1 MHCSTDHGKVHP
13 SLIRAAVQTTASQ
26 QACLTASLLVRV
38 CCSHKGTMTSSS
50 GLQHRSCQSASLTN
64 QSCCAD
70 NSLTA
75 GMFHCKFTCEV
86 CCSHK
91 GTMTSKS
98 ALQHRSCQSASLT
111 DQSCCAE
118 QSRKQIAG
126 LCHCKFTCESL
137 LLTQR
142 HFDQEECTAAQIMS
156 KCIPH

>member
-1 MHCSTDHGKVHP
+1 MFHCKFTCE
-13 SLIRAAVQTTASQ
+13 I
-26 QACLTASLLVRV
+26 
-38 CCSHKGTMTSSS
+38 CCSHKGTMTSKSA
-50 GLQHRSCQSASLTN
+50 LQHRSWQSASLTN

-111 DQSCCAE
+111 NQSCCAR

>member
-1 MHCSTDHGKVHP
+1 MHCSTDHAKVHP

-26 QACLTASLLVRV
+26 QACFTASLLVKV
-38 CCSHKGTMTSSS
+38 CCSHKGTITSNRA
-50 GLQHRSCQSASLTN
+50 LQHRSCQSASLTN
-64 QSCCAD
+64 QSCCAEQ
-70 NSLTA
+70 SRKQIA
-75 GMFHCKFTCEV
+75 GLCHCKFTCEV

-111 DQSCCAE
+111 NQSCCAE
-118 QSRKQIAG
+118 NSLTAG
-126 LCHCKFTCESL
+126 VFDCKFTCESL

-142 HFDQEECTAAQIMS
+142 HYDQQECTAAQIMP

>member
-13 SLIRAAVQTTASQ
+13 SLISAAVQTTASQ
-26 QACLTASLLVRV
+26 HACFTASLLVKV
-38 CCSHKGTMTSSS
+38 CCSHKGTMTSKSA
-50 GLQHRSCQSASLTN
+50 LQHRSWQNASFTN

-91 GTMTSKS
+91 GTMTSNR
-98 ALQHRSCQSASLT
+98 ALQHRSCQSESLT

-142 HFDQEECTAAQIMS
+142 HVDQEECTAAQIMS

>member
-1 MHCSTDHGKVHP
+1 M
-13 SLIRAAVQTTASQ
+13 QTTASQ
-26 QACLTASLLVRV
+26 QACFTASLLVKV
-38 CCSHKGTMTSSS
+38 CCSHKGTITSNRALQHNKGTMTSKSA
-50 GLQHRSCQSASLTN
+50 LQHRSWQNASFTD

-75 GMFHCKFTCEV
+75 GMFHCKFTFEV

-111 DQSCCAE
+111 NQSCCADN
-118 QSRKQIAG
+118 SLTTG
-126 LCHCKFTCESL
+126 MFDCKFTCECL

-142 HFDQEECTAAQIMS
+142 HYDQQECTAAQIMAE
-156 KCIPH
+156 CIFH

>member
-1 MHCSTDHGKVHP
+1 MHCSTDHVKVHP

-26 QACLTASLLVRV
+26 QACFTASLLVKV
-38 CCSHKGTMTSSS
+38 CCSHKGTMTSKSA
-50 GLQHRSCQSASLTN
+50 LQHRSWQNASFTD

-75 GMFHCKFTCEV
+75 GMFHCKFTFEV

-111 DQSCCAE
+111 NQSCCADN
-118 QSRKQIAG
+118 RLTTG
-126 LCHCKFTCESL
+126 VFDCKFTCESL
-137 LLTQR
+137 LLTQK
-142 HFDQEECTAAQIMS
+142 HYDQQQWTAAQILPN
-156 KCIPH
+156 CIPH

>member
-1 MHCSTDHGKVHP
+1 M
-13 SLIRAAVQTTASQ
+13 
-26 QACLTASLLVRV
+26 
-38 CCSHKGTMTSSS
+38 
-50 GLQHRSCQSASLTN
+50 N
-64 QSCCAD
+64 
-70 NSLTA
+70 
-75 GMFHCKFTCEV
+75 V

-126 LCHCKFTCESL
+126 LCHCKFTCERS

-142 HFDQEECTAAQIMS
+142 QYDQQVCTPVTDHVLHAKMHPSLIRAVVQKTARQQACFTANFSYESLLLAQRHCDQQECTAAQILP
-156 KCIPH
+156 KCNPH

>member
-1 MHCSTDHGKVHP
+1 MHCSTDHVKVHP

-26 QACLTASLLVRV
+26 QACFTASLLVKV
-38 CCSHKGTMTSSS
+38 CCSHKGTMTSKSA
-50 GLQHRSCQSASLTN
+50 LQHRSWQNASFTD

-75 GMFHCKFTCEV
+75 GMFHCKFTFEV

-111 DQSCCAE
+111 NQSCCADN
-118 QSRKQIAG
+118 RLTTG
-126 LCHCKFTCESL
+126 VFDCKFTCESL
-137 LLTQR
+137 LLTQK
-142 HFDQEECTAAQIMS
+142 HYDQQQWTAAQIMS

>member
-1 MHCSTDHGKVHP
+1 MHCSTDHAKVHP

-26 QACLTASLLVRV
+26 QACFTASLLVKV
-38 CCSHKGTMTSSS
+38 CCSHKGTITSNRA
-50 GLQHRSCQSASLTN
+50 LQHRSCQSASLTD

-86 CCSHK
+86 CYSHK

-111 DQSCCAE
+111 NQSCCAE
-118 QSRKQIAG
+118 NSLTAG
-126 LCHCKFTCESL
+126 VFDCKFTCESL
-137 LLTQR
+137 LLTQKYY
-142 HFDQEECTAAQIMS
+142 DQQQWTAAQILP

>member
-1 MHCSTDHGKVHP
+1 MHCSTDPGKVHP

-26 QACLTASLLVRV
+26 QACFTASLLVKV
-38 CCSHKGTMTSSS
+38 CCSHKGTMTSNSA
-50 GLQHRSCQSASLTN
+50 LQHRSCQSASLTD

-111 DQSCCAE
+111 NQSCCADN
-118 QSRKQIAG
+118 SLTAG
-126 LCHCKFTCESL
+126 VSDCKFTCESL

-142 HFDQEECTAAQIMS
+142 HYDQQQWTAAQILP

>member
-1 MHCSTDHGKVHP
+1 MFHCKFT
-13 SLIRAAVQTTASQ
+13 
-26 QACLTASLLVRV
+26 CEV
-38 CCSHKGTMTSSS
+38 CCSHKGTMTSKSA
-50 GLQHRSCQSASLTN
+50 LQHRSCQSASLTN

-98 ALQHRSCQSASLT
+98 ALQHRSCQNSSLT
-111 DQSCCAE
+111 NQSCCADN
-118 QSRKQIAG
+118 SLTADMF
-126 LCHCKFTCESL
+126 HCKFTCESL

-142 HFDQEECTAAQIMS
+142 HYDQQQCTVAQIMS

>member
-1 MHCSTDHGKVHP
+1 MK
-13 SLIRAAVQTTASQ
+13 
-26 QACLTASLLVRV
+26 V
-38 CCSHKGTMTSSS
+38 CCSHKGTLTRKSA
-50 GLQHRSCQSASLTN
+50 LQPRSCQSASLTN

-75 GMFHCKFTCEV
+75 GVFDCKFTCEV

-111 DQSCCAE
+111 NQSCCAD
-118 QSRKQIAG
+118 RAACTAG
-126 LCHCKFTCESL
+126 VCHCKFTCESL

-142 HFDQEECTAAQIMS
+142 HYDQQAVHCSTDHAKVHPSLIRAAVQTTA
-156 KCIPH
+156 

>member
-13 SLIRAAVQTTASQ
+13 SLIRAAVQNRAESRW
-26 QACLTASLLVRV
+26 QACVTASLLVNV
-38 CCSHKGTMTSSS
+38 CCSHKGNTTSKSA
-50 GLQHRSCQSASLTN
+50 LQHRSCQSASLTN

-75 GMFHCKFTCEV
+75 GTLHCKFTCEV

-91 GTMTSKS
+91 GTTTSKS

-111 DQSCCAE
+111 NQSCCADN
-118 QSRKQIAG
+118 SLTAG
-126 LCHCKFTCESL
+126 VFDCKFTCESL

-142 HFDQEECTAAQIMS
+142 HYDQQQCTATQIMS

>member
-1 MHCSTDHGKVHP
+1 MDCSTDPANVHP

-26 QACLTASLLVRV
+26 QACFTASLLVKV
-38 CCSHKGTMTSSS
+38 CCSHKGTITSN
-50 GLQHRSCQSASLTN
+50 R
-64 QSCCAD
+64 
-70 NSLTA
+70 
-75 GMFHCKFTCEV
+75 
-86 CCSHK
+86 
-91 GTMTSKS
+91 

-142 HFDQEECTAAQIMS
+142 QFDQEECTAAQIMS
-156 KCIPH
+156 KCIPHYQSCCADNSLTAGMFHCKFTYENLLLTQRHYDQQECTVAQIMAKCIPH

>member
-38 CCSHKGTMTSSS
+38 CCSHKSTMTSSS

-111 DQSCCAE
+111 NQSCCADN
-118 QSRKQIAG
+118 SLTAG
-126 LCHCKFTCESL
+126 VFDCKFTCESL

-142 HFDQEECTAAQIMS
+142 HYDQQQCTVAQIMA